1 MAAVVAPKITF
12 ESVIGVCFLMFLFL
26 LIELFVAVAAAAVV
40 ILFL

>member
-12 ESVIGVCFLMFLFL
+12 ESVIGVCFLMFLL
-26 LIELFVAVAAAAVV
+26 TELFVAVAAAAV